1 MRCSALVVYIAF
13 FILTCFEEHWLR
25 PQLSRVIAAVTILMA
40 MIISEHGTALFMFT
54 NDKITY
60 PLQRIRPTFYIIIT
74 IHLFL
79 PFPSR
84 AYSLIGTILVV
95 SLELSMSITARIKFD
110 TESQLSTRA
119 LVNYVIA
126 DIIFYVIGAFVGFF
140 LTFLLEIVN
149 RKVFLDHRSCIESKF
164 KLNYEKEQQE
174 SLLNSCLPFHLME
187 RVQNDIKFAL
197 KNSRRF
203 SCFTTKPFNELYI
216 EKYENVSILYADIVN
231 SMQLAAILT
240 PSKLVETLNSLFERF
255 DSSSEINNCLRI
267 KLLGDCYYCV
277 SGLPNNDP
285 NHATNCIRMGLDMIN
300 IIKFVR
306 EMREVDV
313 DMRIG
318 VHSGQ
323 VLSGLLGLHKWQF
336 DIWSIDRMIAASME
350 QNGVPG
356 KVHVTKA
363 TLDLVS
369 EEDRKKFNIK
379 GGAKSAKLIHFNE
392 N

>member
-1 MRCSALVVYIAF
+1 
-13 FILTCFEEHWLR
+13 
-25 PQLSRVIAAVTILMA
+25 
-40 MIISEHGTALFMFT
+40 
-54 NDKITY
+54 
-60 PLQRIRPTFYIIIT
+60 
-74 IHLFL
+74 
-79 PFPSR
+79 
-84 AYSLIGTILVV
+84 
-95 SLELSMSITARIKFD
+95 
-110 TESQLSTRA
+110 
-119 LVNYVIA
+119 
-126 DIIFYVIGAFVGFF
+126 
-140 LTFLLEIVN
+140 
-149 RKVFLDHRSCIESKF
+149 
-164 KLNYEKEQQE
+164 
-174 SLLNSCLPFHLME
+174 
-187 RVQNDIKFAL
+187 
-197 KNSRRF
+197 
-203 SCFTTKPFNELYI
+203 
-216 EKYENVSILYADIVN
+216 
-231 SMQLAAILT
+231 
-240 PSKLVETLNSLFERF
+240 
-255 DSSSEINNCLRI
+255 
-267 KLLGDCYYCV
+267 
-277 SGLPNNDP
+277 
-285 NHATNCIRMGLDMIN
+285 MGLDMIN